1 MTKKKIRLNVM
12 LLKDGMKLGEPENF
26 IEGYS
31 TDAAT
36 QIEEGETKAIFY
48 KKFGQRKQPDW
59 VKEFQNKI
67 GGLDISD
74 MFPWSQTSGAT
85 LFIMVDA
92 RVFAINFGTMGR
104 FNVQRDAIDRNFG
117 IYTANRFL
125 NGEENSTLK
134 SANSR
139 VNETNP
145 VNKQRQYG
153 ADISNAQLFLT
164 MEDNEAL
171 RELAVFNRDSDDIR
185 RIIGKYGS
193 LNVLFVFDEAEIPC
207 LQHLPVKLQKLLD
220 IYNAVTKDDVKQ
232 LFKGLYPL
240 NEIEAQS
247 LDSELPNQL
256 VNSTDSFFLFEPEID
271 FDLSLVSKFKIET
284 PNGDAESDELS
295 LGSYLQLVT
304 NPQKQD
310 LENDF
315 ILVLDEDDRKIKEW
329 SVFECL
335 YGEIEHNGTNYILSH
350 GEWFEIA
357 KDRYERI
364 TNKVDAVIDEEFQV
378 PDVVKCQTKT
388 EIAAIQQAG
397 QNHKINKENIFNSK
411 LCNHLGGVL
420 FDEGKRQIN
429 LYEDRFEVC
438 DVLTPADKSFFHVKY
453 NYGASALSHLFNQ
466 GFVSARSYAEFKG
479 EYAGKVNA
487 HIPDGQQKLS
497 DEMDNSCVHYLII
510 NDKTVNRLTFLS
522 KMVLEDKVRALE
534 SRGFSVKLSWVRGV
548 Y

>member
-12 LLKDGMKLGEPENF
+12 LLKDGMKIEEPENF

-31 TDAAT
+31 AAAAT
-36 QIEEGETKAIFY
+36 TIEEGETTAIFY
-48 KKFGQRKQPDW
+48 KRLGQSKQPDW
-59 VKEFQNKI
+59 VKHFQGKI
-67 GGLDISD
+67 GGLDISE
-74 MFPWSQTSGAT
+74 MFPQSQTSGAT
-85 LFIMVDA
+85 LFIQADT

-117 IYTANRFL
+117 IYTANKFL
-125 NGEENSTLK
+125 NDDDNSTLK
-134 SANSR
+134 SAHSR

-153 ADISNAQLFLT
+153 AEISNNQLFLT

-171 RELAVFNRDSDDIR
+171 RELAVFNRNSDDIR

-193 LNVLFVFDEAEIPC
+193 LNVQFVFDEGEIPC
-207 LQHLPVKLQKLLD
+207 LQHLPAKLKKILD
-220 IYNAVTKDDVKQ
+220 IYNSVTKDDVKL

-240 NEIEAQS
+240 NEMEAEA
-247 LDSELPNQL
+247 LDVVLPSQL
-256 VNSTDSFFLFEPEID
+256 VKSPDSFFLFEPEID

-284 PNGDAESDELS
+284 DNGDSESDELS
-295 LGSYLQLVT
+295 LEAYLQLVP
-304 NPQKQD
+304 NPQKQN
-310 LENDF
+310 LEDDS
-315 ILVLDEDDRKIKEW
+315 ILVLDEDDKQIKKW

-335 YGEIEHNGTNYILSH
+335 YGEIEHDGTNFILSH

-364 TNKVDAVIDEEFQV
+364 TETVDRIIDTALQV
-378 PDVVKCQTKT
+378 PDNVKDQTK
-388 EIAAIQQAG
+388 AAIEVIKRAG
-397 QNHKINKENIFNSK
+397 QNKKINKENIFNSK
-411 LCNHLGGVL
+411 LCDHLGGIL

-429 LYEDRFEVC
+429 LNEDRFEVC
-438 DVLTPADKSFFHVKY
+438 DILTPADKKFIHVKY

-466 GFVSARSYAEFKG
+466 GFVSAKSYAEFKG
-479 EYAGKVNA
+479 EYAAKVNA
-487 HIPDGQQKLS
+487 HIPDGQQKLQ
-497 DEMDNSCVHYLII
+497 DVMGGSCIHYLII
-510 NDKTVNRLTFLS
+510 NDKTADRLTFFS